1 MSYLVLVFLLLT
13 LSSQMSARIRCGK
26 NAIVDGKVA
35 FLLLFDDSRVLVFTI
50 KLFVLPERSVNKFCC
65 IHFTSIKS
73 YVTLMI
79 RGICS
84 KLTTKTLDLRQWT
97 LSWCLCS

>member
-1 MSYLVLVFLLLT
+1 
-13 LSSQMSARIRCGK
+13 MSARIRCGK

-35 FLLLFDDSRVLVFTI
+35 FLLLFDDSRVLAFTI

-97 LSWCLCS
+97 GRCPGVFVVNIESIHHFKLVL